1 MDSFRNFMENN
12 QYLKGGATP
21 SAAPSSSGA
30 ITLPTENDISNLKKN
45 AAALVDKDRALDA
58 KDADLESRVKTLETT
73 ISRLESKE
81 SQDIKTLTEKLT
93 ALEGAVMEITNL
105 LAKLAN

>member
-21 SAAPSSSGA
+21 SSGA
-30 ITLPTENDISNLKKN
+30 KTLPTDDKITNLVGN
-45 AAALVDKDRALDA
+45 AAALVA
-58 KDADLESRVKTLETT
+58 KDSELIAADAALNTRVEKLEKA
-73 ISRLESKE
+73 IPRLESKE
-81 SQDIKTLTEKLT
+81 SEDIKVLTEKLT